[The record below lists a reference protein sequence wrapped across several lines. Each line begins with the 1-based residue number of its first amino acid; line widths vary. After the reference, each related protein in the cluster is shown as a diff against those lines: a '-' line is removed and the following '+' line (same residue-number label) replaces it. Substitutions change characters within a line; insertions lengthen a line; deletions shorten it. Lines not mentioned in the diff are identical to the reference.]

1 MLAQRD
7 PGVDL
12 ERLALAANPRLRQP
26 DVECPVLIE
35 MSNLTLADPQRRAGT
50 ERPLPERRSIDEI
63 EARRQELILPI
74 TQEAILQDEQSTRRI
89 AVRTAL
95 PLFASP

>member
-26 DVECPVLIE
+26 DIECSVLIE

-50 ERPLPERRSIDEI
+50 ARPLPKRRSIDEI
-63 EARRQELILPI
+63 EARRQELNLPI
-74 TQEAILQDEQSTRRI
+74 TQDAILQDEQSTRRI

-95 PLFASP
+95 PLYASS